1 MINLF
6 MLIISFK
13 IVVKFIFICY
23 YHLLITFSLFYLG
36 ARHRKERLYHIDDTP
51 SGVAEVI
58 QDLDRTF
65 QVNNFHGIS
74 K

>member
-1 MINLF
+1 MDIGLNL
-6 MLIISFK
+6 
-13 IVVKFIFICY
+13 VKYIFI
-23 YHLLITFSLFYLG
+23 G

-65 QVNNFHGIS
+65 QVSFLISSYLFIEYLFVKQCINF
-74 K
+74 